1 MRLSISKGGGVFR
14 VGRKVCMCV
23 SAGAFKRSSGDAFV
37 LGGGAC
43 IHLSYPL
50 EAQDMPKSDI

>member
-1 MRLSISKGGGVFR
+1 MFR
-14 VGRKVCMCV
+14 VGRKVCVCV
-23 SAGAFKRSSGDAFV
+23 SGGAFKRPSGDAFV